1 MCIDSQI
8 TVRASRKKKT
18 GRGKGNK
25 AERKWRSKVEYIG
38 TNCLCLLSIVILNF
52 TRKTSFDKSNLNSI
66 KTSDITVFLQP
77 HL

>member
-25 AERKWRSKVEYIG
+25 AERKWRSKVEY
-38 TNCLCLLSIVILNF
+38 LVQIVF
-52 TRKTSFDKSNLNSI
+52 ACY
-66 KTSDITVFLQP
+66 
-77 HL
+77 